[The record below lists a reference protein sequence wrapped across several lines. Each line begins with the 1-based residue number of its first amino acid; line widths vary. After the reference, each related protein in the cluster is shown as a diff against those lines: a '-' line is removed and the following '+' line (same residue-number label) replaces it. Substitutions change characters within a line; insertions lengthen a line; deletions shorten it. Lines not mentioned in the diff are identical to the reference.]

1 MVNLGQK
8 EKFLNDWNDAY
19 VSNESFTDKITDRI
33 NYILKTIYS
42 SFNEKFKSFTY
53 DSMGTNNKF
62 DWCQEC
68 GGGEV
73 DLYNLMSWLFTDSAS
88 PECIVIYSDNLRCGI
103 QFPIIYNGEFINLTS
118 QFPKKWLFE
127 DFEEELEHCKQAYI
141 DKENEKKLYKENA
154 KLARKLSSEEKKKI
168 QESLKLKLT
177 AEEYSVISFKK

>member
-19 VSNESFTDKITDRI
+19 VSSESFTDKITDRI

-73 DLYNLMSWLFTDSAS
+73 GLYNLMSWLFTDSAS

-127 DFEEELEHCKQAYI
+127 DFEEELKQAKEAYI
-141 DKENEKKLYKENA
+141 GWKMSKNEERKASKAFNKLNKKQLQDVLKA
-154 KLARKLSSEEKKKI
+154 KLTQEE
-168 QESLKLKLT
+168 LAL
-177 AEEYSVISFKK
+177 ISFKK